1 VVFRVIIMPGKCRFQ
16 DVWTKD
22 ERYREWVMRGN
33 LNGTAKCRFC
43 GEKAFDV
50 SNMGEAALKSHMKGN
65 GHQARAKKHEDDKKK
80 NQTQISDFV
89 KTTKSAA
96 DASKVTR
103 AVEAKPTSSPSGS
116 GTTVSQAVLDT
127 FRFATTEDTL
137 RSEILWTLKMVTSH
151 FSFSSTKGMNELLHI
166 HFSL

>member
-1 VVFRVIIMPGKCRFQ
+1 
-16 DVWTKD
+16 
-22 ERYREWVMRGN
+22 
-33 LNGTAKCRFC
+33 L
-43 GEKAFDV
+43 
-50 SNMGEAALKSHMKGN
+50 KGN

-116 GTTVSQAVLDT
+116 GTTVSLDT

-151 FSFSSTKGMNELLHI
+151 FSFSSTKGMNELFRRMFPDSTI
-166 HFSL
+166 ASKFAYE